1 MSKHKKRNCEP
12 RPCTM
17 CGTVFTPPH
26 GNRKLCPVCREKQ
39 GRNLGFEYP
48 IKMISVMDILKE
60 YPITY
65 DNPTDIEQYE
75 YKLRKRNIERFRDRI
90 VATGYAERQKAKTLE
105 MVGRV
110 KI

>member
-39 GRNLGFEYP
+39 GRNLGF
-48 IKMISVMDILKE
+48 E

>member
-48 IKMISVMDILKE
+48 I
-60 YPITY
+60 TY

-75 YKLRKRNIERFRDRI
+75 YKLRKRNMESFRDRI

-105 MVGRV
+105 MVGKVRTEL
-110 KI
+110 